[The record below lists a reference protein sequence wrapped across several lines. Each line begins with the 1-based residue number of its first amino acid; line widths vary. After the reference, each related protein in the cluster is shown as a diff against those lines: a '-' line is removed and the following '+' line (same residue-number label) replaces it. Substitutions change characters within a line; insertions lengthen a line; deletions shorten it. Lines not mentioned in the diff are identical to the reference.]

1 VHGHLEHEGRGGGL
15 GGGGV
20 PGVAAA
26 LLAHDQTAGW
36 GGVAAAGW
44 WTGGGG
50 LVATSRAE
58 TDWLCELPAL
68 QWRLTDGGREGDGV
82 CRIL

>member
-1 VHGHLEHEGRGGGL
+1 MGTLSTKA
-15 GGGGV
+15 
-20 PGVAAA
+20 VAAA
-26 LLAHDQTAGW
+26 LVAGASPALRPLFLPMIRQL
-36 GGVAAAGW
+36 GGVGW
-44 WTGGGG
+44 LLLGGG
-50 LVATSRAE
+50 LVVVATSRAE